1 MEKENEEQKFKID
14 RKEQELAEIKDLLEK
29 QASDFRKSLKDNYQ
43 SWKDWDD
50 EKKRLKQQR
59 KDLNSRLGNLQDKSD
74 EMEKEEHKSRLDAKE
89 LELVEL
95 RFLLKKPDP
104 ENET

>member
-50 EKKRLKQQR
+50 EKKRLKR
-59 KDLNSRLGNLQDKSD
+59 KYTQC
-74 EMEKEEHKSRLDAKE
+74 
-89 LELVEL
+89 
-95 RFLLKKPDP
+95 FW
-104 ENET
+104 